1 MLYNSILGMYSADH
15 GVGPMSIAT
24 YISQDIK
31 QHIRAGATL
40 PAHLSLTEL
49 SRYYDVSI
57 TPVREAIQALV
68 EEGYLRKLANR
79 RIAVNP
85 AKIGIGGGHVQLSL
99 PKGPSDW
106 DEVLLEEVMH
116 ASLSLAAVYL
126 REGALAAK
134 HGVGRSI
141 IRGAFSRFAGAGLLD
156 HVPHRGWRVQ
166 PVRIDD
172 VEAYLEVR
180 EALEL
185 TALGAARS
193 RIERSELLALL
204 DQQNDALDDSP
215 HRYIVEKS
223 GNRYIARFF
232 DQFVARLYTRLLHYA
247 APEAHVAEEMTRE
260 HVEILRAM
268 LDRDWSRAR
277 DVLSRH
283 IRGQRTVLEKVLVAS
298 RRGKASE

>member
-1 MLYNSILGMYSADH
+1 
-15 GVGPMSIAT
+15 MSIAT
-24 YISQDIK
+24 YISQDIR
-31 QHIRAGATL
+31 QRIRAGATL

-49 SRYYDVSI
+49 SRHYDVSI

-68 EEGYLRKLANR
+68 EEGYLQKLANR

-85 AKIGIGGGHVQLSL
+85 AMIGIGGREQPLIL
-99 PKGPSDW
+99 PKSPSDW

-134 HGVGRSI
+134 YGVGRSI

-156 HVPHRGWRVQ
+156 HVPRRGWRVH
-166 PVRIDD
+166 PVRIAD

-185 TALGAARS
+185 TALDAARS

-204 DQQNDALDDSP
+204 EGENHALDDSP

-223 GNRYIARFF
+223 GNKYIARFF
-232 DQFVARLYTRLLHYA
+232 DQFVARFYTRLLHYA
-247 APEAHVAEEMTRE
+247 APEAQVVEEMTGE

-268 LDRDWSRAR
+268 LEHDWSRAR

-283 IRGQRTVLEKVLVAS
+283 IRGQRTVLQKVLVAS
-298 RRGKASE
+298 RREKTPV